1 MKGPIY
7 SKVLFNEEFQ
17 GSDPRVSDSAAAILL
32 LWRAASAAVL
42 SLLAQLSL
50 APACARA
57 SIVAPRH
64 APGMADKE
72 PELAAAAGRVSDGA
86 PTAADD
92 AAKVAEELELVAVV
106 SECMGKIIMDIIKK
120 AGTAG
125 ADEVPPATH
134 VAQAP
139 QMVSVCPVHPP
150 LP

>member
-1 MKGPIY
+1 MHY

-32 LWRAASAAVL
+32 LWRAVSCPVSAAVL

-92 AAKVAEELELVAVV
+92 AAIVRTLCYV
-106 SECMGKIIMDIIKK
+106 
-120 AGTAG
+120 
-125 ADEVPPATH
+125 
-134 VAQAP
+134 
-139 QMVSVCPVHPP
+139 
-150 LP
+150 